1 MIRVRVPF
9 IALAAIAVVTACS
22 NDPVADEARNT
33 AALPTINKPT
43 AKPYGAPPVDAAPA
57 TPSDRDAAS
66 TNIPAALRGRW
77 GLTPMDCTTKQG
89 DAKGLLTIT
98 ADKLEFYESVA
109 TLGPIREVDADSIGA
124 SFDFT
129 GEGESWIQEVV
140 LSTPDGGKTLV
151 REDIGPRAQPG
162 PFTYTKCPAG

>member
-1 MIRVRVPF
+1 MNKASLIAAG
-9 IALAAIAVVTACS
+9 ALAIAAAACS
-22 NDPVADEARNT
+22 KEP
-33 AALPTINKPT
+33 AAEQSEQGEVGGSVS
-43 AKPYGAPPVDAAPA
+43 AGEVSA
-57 TPSDRDAAS
+57 TPAVEES
-66 TNIPAALRGRW
+66 TIPEMLRGRW
-77 GLTPMDCTTKQG
+77 GLVPADCTSTKG

-129 GEGESWIQEVV
+129 GEGETWIQEVA
-140 LSTPDGGKTLV
+140 LSTSDGGKTLV

-162 PFTYTKCPAG
+162 PFTYTQCPAG